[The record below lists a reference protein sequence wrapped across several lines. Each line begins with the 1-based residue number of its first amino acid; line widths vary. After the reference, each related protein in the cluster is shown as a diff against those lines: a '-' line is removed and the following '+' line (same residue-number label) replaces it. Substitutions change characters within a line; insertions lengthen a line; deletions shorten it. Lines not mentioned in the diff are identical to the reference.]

1 MLDSCEEAASENIQR
16 IKSDLYNQITWNKDK
31 QYSMKSPASEVA
43 ILSPP
48 PSPPSSSILNSA
60 LNSNPPFHSI
70 QCTLSES
77 NISVYS
83 GSLMLTSNLY

>member
-31 QYSMKSPASEVA
+31 KYSMKSPASETAVM
-43 ILSPP
+43 SPP
-48 PSPPSSSILNSA
+48 PSPPSSSSILNSS

-70 QCTLSES
+70 QCELSES

-83 GSLMLTSNLY
+83 GYLTKTSNL